1 MSQQQQS
8 VFIEVPR
15 EKATKSFLAKVAQAA
30 EKLGLRPRVKTL
42 CKLWLTPGET
52 VKLDET
58 SFSLVGSDNTV
69 QLVIDGEL
77 VANSYD
83 FVDANGAARVFAP
96 KFGSRVE
103 VRNDSLRD
111 RALVCVTLTSNID
124 S

>member
-30 EKLGLRPRVKTL
+30 EKLGMRPRVKTL

-69 QLVIDGEL
+69 QLVIHGEL
-77 VANSYD
+77 AANR
-83 FVDANGAARVFAP
+83 VLPAARAHA
-96 KFGSRVE
+96 K
-103 VRNDSLRD
+103 
-111 RALVCVTLTSNID
+111 TSATGTPLSANLKGRPEGDITTR